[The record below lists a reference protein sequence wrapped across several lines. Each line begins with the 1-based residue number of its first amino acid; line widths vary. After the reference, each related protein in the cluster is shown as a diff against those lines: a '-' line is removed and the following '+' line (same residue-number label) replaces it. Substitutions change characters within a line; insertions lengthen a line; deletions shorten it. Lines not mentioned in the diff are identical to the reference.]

1 MADTASITNHSN
13 SPLGTIPSGKKT
25 LELSFKG
32 TEGDLAAGQ
41 VRPGLM
47 GNQINRE
54 NQIAASLPALSIN
67 AGPDHVTADG

>member
-13 SPLGTIPSGKKT
+13 SLLGLSLLAKKA

-41 VRPGLM
+41 VRPRLLGT
-47 GNQINRE
+47 QINRE
-54 NQIAASLPALSIN
+54 NQIAPSLPALSIS
-67 AGPDHVTADG
+67 AGLGHVTADG